1 MKIYTSYFSALK
13 KLPETI
19 VPISI
24 CGRAP
29 EKFYGIQYK
38 ILAPKYGFFQEWK
51 KNHDNKFYIREF
63 YKQVLAPLS
72 AKEIYRQLE
81 NLSGGMDIVLVCY
94 EKPGDFCHRHLVA
107 AWLSKELGI
116 EVEEYKI

>member
-1 MKIYTSYFSALK
+1 MKIYTSYFSALR

-51 KNHDNKFYIREF
+51 QNHDNDAYIREF
-63 YKQVLAPLS
+63 YKQVLNPLS

-81 NLSGGMDIVLVCY
+81 NLSGGMDVVLVCY
-94 EKPGDFCHRHLVA
+94 ERPGDFCHRHLVA
-107 AWLSKELGI
+107 DWLSKELGI
-116 EVEEYKI
+116 EVKEYT